1 MRSTLI
7 DKIRADSG
15 AGVEI
20 KIPRGI
26 DGAVRLFHQRGHL
39 TRDFLD
45 HEAIQLC
52 HWNDTFVQKDKQ
64 RILLSSACLQPRTMA
79 DFARRWELDIARV
92 RDEAVMREL

>member
-1 MRSTLI
+1 MRCCI
-7 DKIRADSG
+7 VDCN
-15 AGVEI
+15 VECVC
-20 KIPRGI
+20 PY
-26 DGAVRLFHQRGHL
+26 
-39 TRDFLD
+39 
-45 HEAIQLC
+45 